1 MFRFAD
7 SYYLYLLLLLPLM
20 VALFI
25 WSEWYV
31 RRRISR
37 YGDWKLLSALAVGV
51 SRGRRVFKFVL
62 YVLAYALLI
71 VALARP
77 QFGTHED
84 KEQKR
89 GIEAVIALDVSNS
102 MLAEDVS
109 PNRLDRAKMLVS
121 TLVDKMSNDKVG
133 LDVFAGD
140 AFVQLPITN
149 DYVSAKMF
157 LDAINPGMISTQG
170 TDLAAAITLASKSF
184 TQEKGVGKAII
195 IITDG
200 ENHEPDAEEAA
211 KQAAKEGKYVYIL
224 GVGSA
229 TGAPIPMGNG
239 YLTDNTGEVV
249 VTKLNEDMCRKVAAA
264 GKGTYIHVDNSM
276 NAQEA
281 LQQELSKLAKKES
294 STPVYSEFDEQFQ
307 AFVLL
312 ALFLLILE
320 VAVSESKNPIF
331 RKLNLFR
338 R

>member
-7 SYYLYLLLLLPLM
+7 SQYLYLLLLVPLLLL
-20 VALFI
+20 VFAGA
-25 WSEWYV
+25 EWYAEKRI
-31 RRRISR
+31 RRF
-37 YGDWKLLSALAVGV
+37 GDRRLLAPLAVGV
-51 SRGRRVFKFVL
+51 SRGRRIFKCTLFVM
-62 YVLAYALLI
+62 AYALLI

-77 QFGTHED
+77 QFGTHEE
-84 KEQKR
+84 KEVKK

-102 MLAEDVS
+102 MLAQDVS
-109 PNRLDRAKMLVS
+109 PNRLERAKMLVS

-133 LDVFAGD
+133 LDVFAGE

-157 LDAINPGMISTQG
+157 LDAINPGMIGTQG

-184 TQEKGVGKAII
+184 TQEKGVGRAII

-211 KQAAKEGKYVYIL
+211 RQAAKEGKYVYIL
-224 GVGSA
+224 GIGSPS
-229 TGAPIPMGNG
+229 GSPIPTRNG

-249 VTKLNEDMCRKVAAA
+249 ITRLNEDMCRKVAAA
-264 GKGTYIHVDNSM
+264 GKGAYIHVDNSM
-276 NAQEA
+276 NAQET
-281 LQQELSKLAKKES
+281 LKRELSKLATKES
-294 STPVYSEFDEQFQ
+294 TSPVYSEFDEQFQ

-312 ALFLLILE
+312 ALLCLILE
-320 VAVSESKNPIF
+320 VATAESMNPIF
-331 RKLNLFR
+331 KKINLFR